1 MKKRLDFRSFCVSTA
16 AVLLLSL
23 VLTALPF
30 AQRIVENTLYI
41 GFPIWFLSVRVTAAG
56 GFAVF
61 LGAGG
66 LAADLA
72 IAYAVLCV
80 VRRLCAA
87 GRKRNEN
94 DD

>member
-1 MKKRLDFRSFCVSTA
+1 MKKRFDFRSFCVSSA

-30 AQRIVENTLYI
+30 TQRVAENTLYV
-41 GFPIWFLSVRVTAAG
+41 GFPIWFLSVRVPDAG

-66 LAADLA
+66 LAADLL
-72 IAYAVLCV
+72 IAYAALCV

-87 GRKRNEN
+87 GRKRN